1 MFVGLIPVAFG
12 ILVIAAGAFDFVRQR
27 IPNWI
32 VLALAALFLLQAVR
46 HLHEVFWIGQLGVGL
61 ACLLVGMLLYALG
74 QLGAGDAKLLAAVSL
89 WAGLAAVLPWLF
101 LIAIAGLLVVALL
114 VAARR
119 VIAWRKWNA
128 EGKLPRSLVA
138 GQGVPF
144 GVAIAIGT
152 LFAMQLFP
160 PWLWRP

>member
-1 MFVGLIPVAFG
+1 MVIGLVPIVFG
-12 ILVIAAGAFDFVRQR
+12 LLVIAAGVTDFIQQR

-32 VLALAALFLLQAVR
+32 VLALAALFLVQAVR
-46 HLHEVFWIGQLGVGL
+46 HLHDVWWLGQLG
-61 ACLLVGMLLYALG
+61 AAITCLLVGMLLYALG
-74 QLGAGDAKLLAAVSL
+74 QLGAGDAKLLAAVAL
-89 WAGLAAVLPWLF
+89 WAGFSSVLPWLF

-119 VIAWRKWNA
+119 LIPWRKWDPD
-128 EGKLPRSLVA
+128 GRLPKSLVA

-160 PWLWRP
+160 SWLWQI

>member
-1 MFVGLIPVAFG
+1 MMFGLVPIAFG
-12 ILVIAAGAFDFVRQR
+12 LLVVAAGVYDFIQQR

-32 VLALAALFLLQAVR
+32 VLALTALFFALAVL
-46 HLHEVFWIGQLGVGL
+46 HLHEVSWLGQLGTAL

-74 QLGAGDAKLLAAVSL
+74 QLGAGDAKLLAAVAL
-89 WAGLAAVLPWLF
+89 WAGLSSVLPWLF
-101 LIAIAGLLVVALL
+101 LTAIAGLLVVALL
-114 VAARR
+114 IAARR
-119 VIAWRKWNA
+119 LISWRKWYP
-128 EGKLPRSLVA
+128 EGRLPKSLVA

-160 PWLWRP
+160 PWLWRL